1 MLVILK
7 LKQMKPINLVALIDD
22 DEIEKFIV
30 SKVIERTNLV
40 NRIKTFS
47 NGEEAINFLKSN
59 SKTPDLLPEIIL
71 LDLQMPIMYGFEFLQ
86 KYIMLQPKLGKKI
99 TIYVVSSSISKS
111 DIERINQI
119 SEVSDYII
127 KPIVKEKF
135 EKIVHALME
144 EKSF

>member
-1 MLVILK
+1 MR
-7 LKQMKPINLVALIDD
+7 PINLVALIDD
-22 DEIEKFIV
+22 DEIEKFIA
-30 SKVIERTNLV
+30 SKVIESTHLV

-47 NGEEAINFLKSN
+47 NGEEAINFLKAN

-71 LDLQMPIMYGFEFLQ
+71 LDLQMPIMDGFEFLK
-86 KYIMLQPKLGKKI
+86 KYIMLEPKLGKKI

-127 KPIVKEKF
+127 KPVIKEKF

-144 EKSF
+144 EKSL

>member
-1 MLVILK
+1 
-7 LKQMKPINLVALIDD
+7 MKPINLVALIDD
-22 DEIEKFIV
+22 DEIERFIG
-30 SKVIERTNLV
+30 SKVIESTNLV

-71 LDLQMPIMYGFEFLQ
+71 LDLNMPIMDGFEFLQ
-86 KYIMLQPKLGKKI
+86 KYIMLEPKLGKKI

-119 SEVSDYII
+119 SEVTDYII
-127 KPIVKEKF
+127 KPITKEKF
-135 EKIVHALME
+135 EKIAHALIE
-144 EKSF
+144 EKYL